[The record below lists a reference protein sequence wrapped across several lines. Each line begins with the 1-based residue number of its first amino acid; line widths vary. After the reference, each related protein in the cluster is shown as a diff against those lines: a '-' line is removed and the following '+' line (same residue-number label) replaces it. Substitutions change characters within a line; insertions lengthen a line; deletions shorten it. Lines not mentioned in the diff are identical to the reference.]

1 MKKIAKS
8 SREKLNK
15 NIRAV
20 LSLYIVLF
28 AAIIVYLGYSVIT
41 FGDEWSNTPYNPRI
55 QKTIE
60 NITEGSI
67 FDRNGTLLASS
78 ESDKSERSYI
88 EDKTS
93 RLALSHVLGIP
104 TE

>member
-55 QKTIE
+55 QKAIE
-60 NITEGSI
+60 NIT
-67 FDRNGTLLASS
+67 
-78 ESDKSERSYI
+78 
-88 EDKTS
+88 
-93 RLALSHVLGIP
+93 
-104 TE
+104 